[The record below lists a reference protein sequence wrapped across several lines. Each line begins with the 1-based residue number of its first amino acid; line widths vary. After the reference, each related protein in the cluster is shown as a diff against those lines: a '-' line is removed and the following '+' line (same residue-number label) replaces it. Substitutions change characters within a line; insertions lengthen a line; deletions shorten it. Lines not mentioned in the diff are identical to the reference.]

1 MTARLS
7 AGDNNFRWVGGN
19 DTSGLWL
26 RQQAKERGL
35 DAWVKT
41 STEQLCNVAVQG
53 RLSREILVKI
63 LWTAPTQPTV
73 EELPWF
79 RFGVARLTDFNG
91 AACVISRTGYSGEL
105 GYEIFCHPKDAQS
118 FFDAIWA
125 AGEPLGLAPL
135 GLAALDMLRI
145 EAGLILPAT
154 NFATR
159 PIPLKPVSALR
170 CR

>member
-1 MTARLS
+1 M
-7 AGDNNFRWVGGN
+7 
-19 DTSGLWL
+19 
-26 RQQAKERGL
+26 
-35 DAWVKT
+35 
-41 STEQLCNVAVQG
+41 
-53 RLSREILVKI
+53 KI

-125 AGEPLGLAPL
+125 AGEPLDWHLWVW
-135 GLAALDMLRI
+135 RRWI
-145 EAGLILPAT
+145 CC
-154 NFATR
+154 
-159 PIPLKPVSALR
+159 ALR
-170 CR
+170 PD